1 MLLNNNLETIVHSI
15 GEYMAGFRNKFFLYS
30 SDLCL
35 QFHVVARDSNAQIV
49 YRFTKV
55 DIDCQDTLLAYPD
68 GKVLDYT
75 KFYNNDKVNITLGHP
90 LPPNLLI
97 DA

>member
-1 MLLNNNLETIVHSI
+1 MLLNNNLETIEHSI
-15 GEYMAGFRNKFFLYS
+15 GEYMALGTSFFFYS

-35 QFHVVARDSNAQIV
+35 QFYFIARDSNAQIV

-75 KFYNNDKVNITLGHP
+75 KFYNNDKVNITLCHP